1 MSFYRYEMYSVEY
14 MMNMSLDSWWNMF
27 SKKYAYVLH
36 FMPFAL
42 NKYECHLN
50 VLSETL
56 SKDLLTY
63 IQTKP
68 LIMFHNKLDIHRDN

>member
-1 MSFYRYEMYSVEY
+1 
-14 MMNMSLDSWWNMF
+14 
-27 SKKYAYVLH
+27 
-36 FMPFAL
+36 MPFAL